1 MKTAVVFDS
10 AGTLLH
16 TYRTAR
22 DVIND
27 RIIPE
32 IETTTLTC
40 SVKGRA
46 LIILYA
52 GSQDI
57 INADGD
63 RLLSD
68 YITANNIE
76 FGLACSSGV
85 VTIDEISKILHTDT
99 HAKVSDLQTCIRN
112 VWNFC
117 KSLEVVAMNS
127 GVIVNKNTGIIEF
140 TITSGGKPFSNA
152 RDTIQKLHG
161 MGVATYIASGDRT
174 DKLLKMA
181 DYLGIP
187 HENVHGISTPQ
198 IKAQIVRDLKDEYDR
213 VIMVGDGV
221 NDIAAMKEADLAV
234 LSEQQFFKKPKM
246 LTDAADVIIRD
257 VIEVIDIVGDTDRDS
272 AGDDNGIK
280 GGNGGNNNCKGGVR
294 SGEGSVENRCKNSCR
309 GKTD

>member
-1 MKTAVVFDS
+1 MRDKLNWGKMMKTAVVFDS

-52 GSQDI
+52 SSQDI
-57 INADGD
+57 INADGN

-68 YITANNIE
+68 YLSENKIE

-85 VTIDEISKILHTDT
+85 VAIDEISKILYSDT
-99 HAKVSDLQTCIRN
+99 HAKISDLQICIRN

-117 KSLEVVAMNS
+117 KSLQVVAMNS
-127 GVIVNKNTGIIEF
+127 GVIVNKNTGQIEF

-152 RDTIQKLHG
+152 RDTIQKLHSLG
-161 MGVATYIASGDRT
+161 IATYVASGDRT

-187 HENVHGISTPQ
+187 HENVHGVSTPQ
-198 IKAQIVRDLKDEYDR
+198 IKAQIVRDLKNEYDK

-221 NDIAAMKEADLAV
+221 NDIAAMKEADLAI
-234 LSEQQFFKKPKM
+234 LSEQQFCKKPKM
-246 LTDAADVIIRD
+246 LTDTADIIIHD
-257 VIEVIDIVGDTDRDS
+257 VIEVIDIVCGDIKC
-272 AGDDNGIK
+272 GD
-280 GGNGGNNNCKGGVR
+280 
-294 SGEGSVENRCKNSCR
+294 E
-309 GKTD
+309 